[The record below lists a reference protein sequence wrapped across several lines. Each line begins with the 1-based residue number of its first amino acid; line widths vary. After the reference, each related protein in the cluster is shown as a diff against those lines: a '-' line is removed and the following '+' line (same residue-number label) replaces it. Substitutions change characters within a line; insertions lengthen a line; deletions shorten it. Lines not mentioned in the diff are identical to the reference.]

1 MCVECV
7 PAQRV
12 DVLQDRACTVPHHS
26 DTQTARHTN
35 TPASC
40 QTRSPPHVFWTN
52 EQRIIRTRKR
62 TNMHCGRKR
71 PTAMRKEKVRGQ
83 AGRRGL
89 LLEIV
94 STHTAKRLGSERD
107 VTFHTSGFNPVVSAP
122 CMFGGDN
129 NEVEL
134 ARAPRLHRSAVT
146 SFSSNIQTYS
156 LCVCVGRFYLCI
168 FLFVLL
174 LAMCAFSCAIE

>member
-1 MCVECV
+1 
-7 PAQRV
+7 
-12 DVLQDRACTVPHHS
+12 
-26 DTQTARHTN
+26 
-35 TPASC
+35 
-40 QTRSPPHVFWTN
+40 
-52 EQRIIRTRKR
+52 
-62 TNMHCGRKR
+62 
-71 PTAMRKEKVRGQ
+71 MRKEKVRGQ

-156 LCVCVGRFYLCI
+156 LCVCRSLLFMY
-168 FLFVLL
+168 FFVLL
-174 LAMCAFSCAIE
+174 LAMCVCFLARSNE

>member
-1 MCVECV
+1 MC
-7 PAQRV
+7 RV
-12 DVLQDRACTVPHHS
+12 RASTTSRCAPGPSLYSPTSFPYPDS
-26 DTQTARHTN
+26 QTHKHT
-35 TPASC
+35 SG
-40 QTRSPPHVFWTN
+40 QTRSPPRVSWTN
-52 EQRIIRTRKR
+52 EQRIIRTHKR

-146 SFSSNIQTYS
+146 SFSSNIHIH
-156 LCVCVGRFYLCI
+156 CV
-168 FLFVLL
+168 
-174 LAMCAFSCAIE
+174 